1 MKKILLST
9 LAFVA
14 LNYSLKAQTVS
25 LFDGKTITG
34 WHTYNKTG
42 TGAWSVVNGAIT
54 LDPKAPNQGDLITDR
69 EYQDYELTL
78 EWKIAEGGNSGVI
91 FGVHEDPTFDA
102 TYLTGIEMQ
111 VLDDAKAEDNKL
123 PNHRAGSL

>member
-1 MKKILLST
+1 MKKVLLSI

-25 LFDGKTITG
+25 LFDGKTTTG
-34 WHTYNKTG
+34 WHSYNKTG
-42 TGAWSVVNGAIT
+42 PGAWSVVNGAIQ

-78 EWKIAEGGNSGVI
+78 EWKLPKAAIAEL
-91 FGVHEDPTFDA
+91 FLAYMRTQP
-102 TYLTGIEMQ
+102 LT
-111 VLDDAKAEDNKL
+111 KL
-123 PNHRAGSL
+123 TLPVWRCKY